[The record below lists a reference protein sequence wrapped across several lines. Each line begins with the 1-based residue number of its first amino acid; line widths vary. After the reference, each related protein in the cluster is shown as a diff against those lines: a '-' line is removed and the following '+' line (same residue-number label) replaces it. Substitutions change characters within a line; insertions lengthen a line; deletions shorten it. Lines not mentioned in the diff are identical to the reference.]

1 MNSIS
6 ALSGAGEGSLGQLSP
21 LALANPQ
28 AALQRLQSGSPMDS
42 GMLASSLEPL
52 MVLESTLQALIVVL
66 MRLLQNGDATAATA
80 GQGTDTAPV
89 GAASGGGG
97 GGGGGQKASGASSA
111 GQASRISADAGPASS
126 AGFVSPLKNYTVTS
140 NYGPRSSPTSG
151 KPDFHDGLDMA
162 QPTGTPIMA
171 AKAGEVVVSQDD
183 SGGYGKWVE
192 IRHADG
198 GRTRYA
204 HMSARGVQ
212 KGQKVEAGQ
221 EIGKVGSTGNSTGP
235 HLHFEVLKPDG
246 SRVDPKTVLGR

>member
-6 ALSGAGEGSLGQLSP
+6 ALSGAGETSLGQLSP
-21 LALANPQ
+21 LALSNPQ
-28 AALQRLQSGSPMDS
+28 AALQRLQSGSPPDS
-42 GMLASSLEPL
+42 AMLASPIAQLT
-52 MVLESTLQALIVVL
+52 VLESTLQALIAVL
-66 MRLLQNGDATAATA
+66 MRLLQNGEAS
-80 GQGTDTAPV
+80 PEK
-89 GAASGGGG
+89 AASSDQGADAGAVRAASA
-97 GGGGGQKASGASSA
+97 GGGQKGGGASSA
-111 GQASRISADAGPASS
+111 GQASRISADPGPASS

>member
-6 ALSGAGEGSLGQLSP
+6 ALSGAGEGSLRQLST
-21 LALANPQ
+21 LGWSDPQ
-28 AALQRLQSGSPMDS
+28 VAVQRLQNGGLPNDD
-42 GMLASSLEPL
+42 GMQASAPAQLQ
-52 MVLESTLQALIVVL
+52 VLGSTLQLLLGVL
-66 MRLLQNGDATAATA
+66 MRLLQNATGSSSQDMAENVNPIWDAPASQGKTGGD
-80 GQGTDTAPV
+80 
-89 GAASGGGG
+89 
-97 GGGGGQKASGASSA
+97 KGASSA
-111 GQASRISADAGPASS
+111 RQASRISAPGPASS

-140 NYGPRSSPTSG
+140 NFGPRSSPTSG
-151 KPDFHDGLDMA
+151 KPDFHEGLDMA

-183 SGGYGKWVE
+183 AGGYGKWVE

-204 HMSARGVQ
+204 HMSARDVQ

-221 EIGKVGSTGNSTGP
+221 QIGKVGSTGNSTGP